1 MRGALSEKDGDGEMK
16 KLGWIIGVIQSEHK
30 YCINGVTYTVGAK
43 FKPPR
48 EGRSVRHAVERI
60 ISGDMID
67 LMNLAEDDKLTSEY
81 VCSAA
86 GKED

>member
-1 MRGALSEKDGDGEMK
+1 MRGTLPEKDGDGAMR
-16 KLGWIIGVIQSEHK
+16 KLGWTIGVIQSEHE
-30 YCINGVTYTVGAK
+30 YCINGVMYTVGAK
-43 FKPPR
+43 FEPPH
-48 EGRSVRHAVERI
+48 EGRSVRRAVERI

-67 LMNLAEDDKLTSEY
+67 LMDLAEDDKLTSEY

>member
-1 MRGALSEKDGDGEMK
+1 MR
-16 KLGWIIGVIQSEHK
+16 KLGWIIGVIQAEHK

-43 FKPPR
+43 FESPS
-48 EGRSVRHAVERI
+48 EGRSVQRAIERI
-60 ISGDMID
+60 ITGDMVD
-67 LMNLAEDDKLTSEY
+67 LMDLAEDDMLSSEY